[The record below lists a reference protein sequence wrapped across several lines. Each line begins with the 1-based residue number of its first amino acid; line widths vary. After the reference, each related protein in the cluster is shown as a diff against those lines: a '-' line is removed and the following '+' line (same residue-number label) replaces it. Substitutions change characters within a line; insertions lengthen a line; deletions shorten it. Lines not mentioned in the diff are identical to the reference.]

1 MTAAAITAN
10 DFAALYASASGGAPV
25 VRTVRIGDIHGAVRL
40 DPHPPRRVDA
50 RRFVAVDLTINDA
63 PAQVFLPRALYDR
76 TLATVFDGA
85 PVTDF
90 APDVAALLLET
101 ALADELEAI
110 EIGFGVAL
118 RITHVA
124 AVDESDR
131 SNAVDDD
138 GGESLEDGLRD
149 GGNREA
155 SNGATYDAN
164 VAMTMIRP
172 GEPAL
177 PLMAH
182 LSQPFLKQVVD
193 VWCRGP
199 DLDTWDDPNVV
210 VSIRVGATTLTERQ
224 LATLDAGDVVVLD
237 RTPLTAH
244 RLMLVVHDELA
255 AFLDISGP
263 DNHLVSSLTSI
274 QATQFQPY
282 VAAGDVFRSGA
293 AAFTVHAELART
305 ELAISTLEAID
316 AGAPFDLP
324 HGIDGPVSL
333 FIGDMRIADARL
345 VRADGELG
353 LRITKVFDDG

>member
-10 DFAALYASASGGAPV
+10 DFAALYASASGDAPV
-25 VRTVRIGDIHGAVRL
+25 VRAVRIGDIHGAVRL
-40 DPHPPRRVDA
+40 DPHPSRRVDA
-50 RRFVAVDLTINDA
+50 ARFVAVDLTINDT
-63 PAQVFLPRALYDR
+63 PAQVFLPQALYDR
-76 TLATVFDGA
+76 TIAALFDGA
-85 PVTDF
+85 PATDF

-118 RITHVA
+118 RVTHVA
-124 AVDESDR
+124 AVD
-131 SNAVDDD
+131 ND
-138 GGESLEDGLRD
+138 GDEALEDGSDD
-149 GGNREA
+149 GA
-155 SNGATYDAN
+155 NGAAGNGASHEAN
-164 VAMTMIRP
+164 IAMTLIRP

-177 PLMAH
+177 PLLAN
-182 LSQPFLKQVVD
+182 LPQPFLKQVVD

-255 AFLDISGP
+255 AFLDISGS
-263 DNHLVSSLTSI
+263 DNHLVSPLTSI
-274 QATQFQPY
+274 KAAQFQPY

-293 AAFTVHAELART
+293 GAFTVHAELART
-305 ELAISTLEAID
+305 QLAISTLETID

-333 FIGDMRIADARL
+333 FVGDMRIADARL